1 MTLVE
6 RLRKAAGVSGSDYRP
21 NYDTLAW
28 EAADR
33 IERLEDEGRR
43 MVAYIKELDAR
54 IEALEA
60 VLRKIADKTK
70 DGPPDPHLRIDA
82 TDTDNPII
90 SIKATAS
97 KEVDWGPD
105 VGKEI
110 RPHRGS
116 GSSTTGD

>member
-6 RLRKAAGVSGSDYRP
+6 RLRREYWDPERGWTPPSD
-21 NYDTLAW
+21 ACQ

-70 DGPPDPHLRIDA
+70 KSMLEG
-82 TDTDNPII
+82 
-90 SIKATAS
+90 
-97 KEVDWGPD
+97 G
-105 VGKEI
+105 
-110 RPHRGS
+110 
-116 GSSTTGD
+116 